1 MCTETRNG
9 ADAMTYQYV
18 RLQPDDLQSMR
29 DLLRVFA
36 GAFGEHDMYLSA
48 QPRDLYL
55 RNLLG
60 QNHFIAITAVTG
72 GEVVGGL
79 TAYVLQK
86 FEQEREIYIY
96 DLAVSKEHRRK
107 GVATT
112 LIQYLHT
119 LARSL
124 HAWVMFVQADPGDEP
139 AIRLYESLGRRETVY
154 HFDIHM
160 DER

>member
-1 MCTETRNG
+1 MS
-9 ADAMTYQYV
+9 YQYV
-18 RLQPDDLQSMR
+18 RLGPDEIQPMR
-29 DLLRVFA
+29 KLLRL
-36 GAFGEHDMYLSA
+36 FGEAFEEHGTYVST
-48 QPRDLYL
+48 QPRDAYL
-55 RNLLG
+55 RDILG
-60 QNHFIAITAVTG
+60 QKHFIVVTAIKG
-72 GEVVGGL
+72 EEVVGGL

-86 FEQEREIYIY
+86 FEQERSEIYIY

-154 HFDIHM
+154 HFDIPM
-160 DER
+160 DKR